1 MRSRAESGRQGS
13 AARAG
18 LRERLWRWTSRLTV
32 TVGMLCAVGR
42 QGWAMPLA
50 EVLTFSFCAGF
61 VAAGIL
67 AAEGLAAA
75 SKVIR
80 IGLATGVA
88 LTAIGGIVTV
98 FGVGGIFWMLAL
110 VAISPAVSYCV
121 QHRWFADLD
130 VPGPVQPHRPLTSPV
145 TSDRPSTVSLSPED
159 RPEFAVKQTPLPKD
173 LSMLDDAALCLAW
186 RRSFLMLEAA
196 PNGPDRIALV
206 VQRQLYLDELQRR
219 CPSGVAAWLASGA
232 RASSNPM
239 PFLGD
244 GSRGEG

>member
-1 MRSRAESGRQGS
+1 
-13 AARAG
+13 
-18 LRERLWRWTSRLTV
+18 
-32 TVGMLCAVGR
+32 
-42 QGWAMPLA
+42 MPLA
-50 EVLTFSFCAGF
+50 EVLTFAFCAGF

-75 SKVIR
+75 PKVVR
-80 IGLATGVA
+80 IGLATGVS

-121 QHRWFADLD
+121 QHRWFSDLD
-130 VPGPVQPHRPLTSPV
+130 AVKPLM
-145 TSDRPSTVSLSPED
+145 SDRPTSTPATPHRSATVSTFSDSGAEAW
-159 RPEFAVKQTPLPKD
+159 EATVKRAPLPHD
-173 LSMLDDAALCLAW
+173 LSALDDAALCLAW
-186 RRSFLMLEAA
+186 RRSYLMLEEA

-239 PFLGD
+239 PFLSDGRAGD
-244 GSRGEG
+244 S